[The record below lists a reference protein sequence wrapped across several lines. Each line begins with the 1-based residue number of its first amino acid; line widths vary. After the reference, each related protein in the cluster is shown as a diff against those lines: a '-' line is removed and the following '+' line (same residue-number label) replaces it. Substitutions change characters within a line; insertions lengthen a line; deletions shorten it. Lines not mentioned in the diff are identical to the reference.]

1 MSLQKKPHPLF
12 NFPRHACEITEYAD
26 VYYMSQGMNP
36 FARKKPIVGQ
46 GGKGKEGAA
55 PKGGKEAAAK
65 SPPKKK

>member
-1 MSLQKKPHPLF
+1 
-12 NFPRHACEITEYAD
+12 
-26 VYYMSQGMNP
+26 MSQHMNP
-36 FARKKPIVGQ
+36 FARKQPIVDQ